1 MNHNKHKKSGIVP
14 TGEDVPLSADEYV
27 LYQQL
32 LELSYPRPKKSIRD
46 EVMKQIRAESGSES
60 AESPLLCAFTG
71 SEAKSSRRKAHMNRF
86 VRYGS
91 IAACF
96 VLLIGAVIGIAPML
110 SRTEADDAAAYVHQ
124 NTVTTYASTD
134 AAPTTDTVKPEN
146 WKEEAKKYNGTIMKS
161 ALNDTAPMRDSA
173 EPESPAEISETQ
185 PETAVLF
192 SMALTSTNAAE
203 SPEAE
208 SPEAE
213 EDAAEAVCEA
223 APAAV
228 YDCAEAEEACVCTIH
243 DAAYHSFPASLVA
256 LTGQKAFDAWYSLP
270 EAADTCGIPS
280 VYRFVRYFGF
290 SAEQFSALECAGEY
304 DLSQLFPEE

>member
-1 MNHNKHKKSGIVP
+1 
-14 TGEDVPLSADEYV
+14 LSADEYA

-32 LELSYPRPKKSIRD
+32 LELSYPQPKKSIRD

-96 VLLIGAVIGIAPML
+96 VLLIGAVIGIAPLL

-146 WKEEAKKYNGTIMKS
+146 WKEEAKKQNGTIMKS
-161 ALNDTAPMRDSA
+161 ALYDTAPMRDSA
-173 EPESPAEISETQ
+173 EPESPAEACETQ
-185 PETAVLF
+185 PETAALY
-192 SMALTSTNAAE
+192 SMTLTSANAAE

-213 EDAAEAVCEA
+213 SPEAEEVAAEAVCEA

-228 YDCAEAEEACVCTIH
+228 YDCAEAEEACVCTVH

-256 LTGQKAFDAWYSLP
+256 LTGQKAFDDWYSLP
-270 EAADTCGIPS
+270 EAAGTCGIPS

>member
-14 TGEDVPLSADEYV
+14 TGDDVPLSADEFV

-32 LELSYPRPKKSIRD
+32 LELSYPQPKKSIRD

-71 SEAKSSRRKAHMNRF
+71 SEAKGTRRNLHMNRF

-110 SRTEADDAAAYVHQ
+110 SRTEADDAAAYVYQ

-146 WKEEAKKYNGTIMKS
+146 WKEEAKKHNDTIMKS
-161 ALNDTAPMRDSA
+161 ALYDTVPMRDTA

-192 SMALTSTNAAE
+192 SMALPNTN
-203 SPEAE
+203 EAE

-223 APAAV
+223 APAASS
-228 YDCAEAEEACVCTIH
+228 YDEAGVCTVH